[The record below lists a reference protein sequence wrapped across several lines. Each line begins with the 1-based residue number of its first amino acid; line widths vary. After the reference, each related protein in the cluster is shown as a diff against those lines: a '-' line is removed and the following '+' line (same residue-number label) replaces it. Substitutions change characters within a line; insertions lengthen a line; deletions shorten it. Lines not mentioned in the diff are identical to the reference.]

1 MLQKQMT
8 GKFQNN
14 FYIEA
19 NINNKYLET
28 YGPFSKEAAF
38 NFLINDLLSYV
49 KESYK
54 TPFFLSS
61 ILYLVDNNQNKI
73 IYLKRNLSRI
83 NDARN

>member
-1 MLQKQMT
+1 MLPKQTME
-8 GKFQNN
+8 KLQNN

-38 NFLINDLLSYV
+38 DFLVNDLLSCL
-49 KESYK
+49 KESYNS
-54 TPFFLSS
+54 PFYLSS
-61 ILYLVDNNQNKI
+61 LLYLVDNNQKKI

-83 NDARN
+83 NNARA